1 MCLLTVKRTARYFKK
16 KVMSSLDTQE
26 DPRVLE
32 RCAIR
37 RCPEESAANCID
49 ININI
54 RDSRIRVNERTSC
67 LQNSGTRTRSI
78 HDQRGVRKG
87 RPGPFRA
94 PARVCILPLQGGPFD
109 RGN

>member
-32 RCAIR
+32 RCASGAVQR
-37 RCPEESAANCID
+37 SQRANCID

-67 LQNSGTRTRSI
+67 LQNSGTR
-78 HDQRGVRKG
+78 
-87 RPGPFRA
+87 
-94 PARVCILPLQGGPFD
+94 RVQFMISVE
-109 RGN
+109 